1 MDEEEKEEPTVST
14 KTTPSSS
21 APSHPHGHAE
31 VLWYYQDPQG
41 NVQGNL
47 VSKFGQDN
55 TTLFLYSSTVRGI
68 CQVLQ
73 ENWFP
78 TTELWLTKYLI
89 GLGTEIILGFN
100 LYL

>member
-1 MDEEEKEEPTVST
+1 MDAADVFVSRLMDEEEKEEPTVST

-47 VSKFGQDN
+47 VSNSAKITQ
-55 TTLFLYSSTVRGI
+55 LYSCT
-68 CQVLQ
+68 QVQLGHLPS
-73 ENWFP
+73 FAG
-78 TTELWLTKYLI
+78 ELISY
-89 GLGTEIILGFN
+89 N
-100 LYL
+100 